1 MRLRGLFLHLRKI
14 VPIFT
19 SVIYRVMK
27 SLFNKVKCIAFD
39 ADDTLWV
46 NEPYFRKAEEEY
58 CAVLERFA
66 GRKEIIDTLY
76 GIEMKNLAPYGY
88 GAKAFTLSLM
98 ETAILFSNRRAS
110 GENLSHT
117 FQSNLHSEPQGQYG
131 SKATG
136 DVLPDSISS
145 NLHSEPQAQYGS
157 KAAGDVL
164 PDSIPSNLHSE
175 PQGQYG
181 NVSSGEGVAPLTP
194 SEMGRIIQIGTSLI
208 NIPMEILPGVE
219 DVLKELWGSGKYTL
233 VVATKGDLLDQ
244 QRKLDRS
251 GLAKYFHHIEVMS
264 NKDEAAFGRLLGHLG
279 CRSEEFLMI
288 GNSMKSDILPV
299 LNIGGNAIY
308 IPFHSTW
315 EHEKVEGDVQHPNL
329 YECSSCAELR
339 TSVQFQSL

>member
-117 FQSNLHSEPQGQYG
+117 FQSNLHS
-131 SKATG
+131 
-136 DVLPDSISS
+136 DL
-145 NLHSEPQAQYGS
+145 QAQYGS
-157 KAAGDVL
+157 KATGDVL

-329 YECSSCAELR
+329 YECSSCIELR

>member
-110 GENLSHT
+110 EENLSHI
-117 FQSNLHSEPQGQYG
+117 FQ
-131 SKATG
+131 
-136 DVLPDSISS
+136 S

-164 PDSIPSNLHSE
+164 PDSIQSNLHSD
-175 PQGQYG
+175 PQVQYG
-181 NVSSGEGVAPLTP
+181 RVSSGEGVAPLTP

-279 CRSEEFLMI
+279 CCSEEFLMI

>member
-117 FQSNLHSEPQGQYG
+117 FQSNLHS
-131 SKATG
+131 
-136 DVLPDSISS
+136 D
-145 NLHSEPQAQYGS
+145 PQAQYGS

>member
-1 MRLRGLFLHLRKI
+1 
-14 VPIFT
+14 
-19 SVIYRVMK
+19 MK

-117 FQSNLHSEPQGQYG
+117 FQSNLHS
-131 SKATG
+131 
-136 DVLPDSISS
+136 D
-145 NLHSEPQAQYGS
+145 PQAQYGS

-264 NKDEAAFGRLLGHLG
+264 NKDEAAFGS
-279 CRSEEFLMI
+279 SEEFLMI

>member
-1 MRLRGLFLHLRKI
+1 ME
-14 VPIFT
+14 
-19 SVIYRVMK
+19 
-27 SLFNKVKCIAFD
+27 SLFSKVKCIAFD

-66 GRKEIIDTLY
+66 GREEIIDTLY

-98 ETAILFSNRRAS
+98 ETAILFSNKSAV
-110 GENLSHT
+110 
-117 FQSNLHSEPQGQYG
+117 P
-131 SKATG
+131 
-136 DVLPDSISS
+136 
-145 NLHSEPQAQYGS
+145 
-157 KAAGDVL
+157 
-164 PDSIPSNLHSE
+164 
-175 PQGQYG
+175 
-181 NVSSGEGVAPLTP
+181 PLTP
-194 SEMGRIIQIGTSLI
+194 SEMLRIIEIGTSLI

-219 DVLKELWGSGKYTL
+219 EVLEDLSGSGKYTL

-244 QRKLDRS
+244 QRKLERS

-264 NKDEAAFGRLLGHLG
+264 NKDEAAYSRLLEHLG
-279 CRSEEFLMI
+279 CRNDEFLMI

-315 EHEKVEGDVQHPNL
+315 EHEEVDGEVQHPNL
-329 YECSSCAELR
+329 YECNSCTELR
-339 TSVQFQSL
+339 TSVPLQSL